1 MQGHGPGQK
10 QVVSGRRH
18 VGITAIEP
26 VGSYALRLVFDDLH
40 DTGLYSWDYLR
51 RLAEEREERWADYL
65 KELEA
70 RGLGRDPPAR

>member
-10 QVVSGRRH
+10 QVVYGRRQ

-51 RLAEEREERWADYL
+51 RLAEEREERWSDYL
-65 KELEA
+65 RELEA
-70 RGLGRDPPAR
+70 RGLSRDPPAR